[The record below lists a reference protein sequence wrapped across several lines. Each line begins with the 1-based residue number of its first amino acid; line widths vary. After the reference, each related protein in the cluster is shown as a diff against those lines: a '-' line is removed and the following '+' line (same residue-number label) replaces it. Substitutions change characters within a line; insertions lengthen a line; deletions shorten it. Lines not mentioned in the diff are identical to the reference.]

1 MRLLI
6 AGALALLYLFLLY
19 AGVAIGL
26 IAIVAGIVM
35 IVRAKTLDA
44 QPVEGQ
50 VSARSEG
57 GCLIVFGAVLAG
69 IAGALDYWHFFS
81 G

>member
-6 AGALALLYLFLLY
+6 AALLALLYLLIVY

-35 IVRAKTLDA
+35 IMRAKTLDA
-44 QPVEGQ
+44 ALVEGQ

-57 GCLIVFGAVLAG
+57 GCLIVVGLVLGA

-81 G
+81 